1 MNSAI
6 SVKHFV
12 KSYGSN
18 LVIDDVS
25 FDVQKGEI
33 FGLLGANGA
42 GKTTILECC
51 EGLRKYNSGD
61 IVLSGE
67 IGVQL
72 QSSSLPAHITVK
84 ESFSLFCKWNK
95 AEENTELLKA
105 FGLIEIENKQY
116 RSMSTGQKRRLHL
129 ALALINN
136 PDILFLDEP
145 TAGLDVEGRVSL
157 HKAIRKLKADGKTII
172 MASHD
177 MAEIEN
183 LCDTIAI
190 LKEGKI
196 VFRGTPTELT
206 SAYLGKSKI
215 LIKSQEAFKK
225 SDFISSHYL
234 GMQQEYFTVMTDN
247 ISEALLELLQYA
259 KDTMNKIED
268 IKIER
273 ATLEQRFIEIATG
286 GNKE

>member
-6 SVKHFV
+6 SIRHLV
-12 KSYGSN
+12 KSYGTN

-25 FDVQKGEI
+25 FDVLKGEI

-42 GKTTILECC
+42 GKTTILECS
-51 EGLRKYNSGD
+51 EGLRKFN
-61 IVLSGE
+61 SGE
-67 IGVQL
+67 INMSGTLGVQL

-84 ESFSLFCKWNK
+84 EAFLLFCKWNK
-95 AEENTELLKA
+95 TTENTELLKD
-105 FGLIEIENKQY
+105 FGLSDLGNKQY
-116 RSMSTGQKRRLHL
+116 RAMSTGQKRRLHL
-129 ALALINN
+129 ALALITN
-136 PDILFLDEP
+136 PEILFLDEP

-196 VFRGTPTELT
+196 IFNGTPTELT

-215 LIKSQEAFKK
+215 LIKSKDEIKK
-225 SDFISSHYL
+225 LNFTYSHCL
-234 GMQQEYFTVMTDN
+234 GMQQEYFVVTTEN
-247 ISEALLELLQYA
+247 ISDALFELLEYA
-259 KDTMNKIED
+259 KETRNKIVD

-273 ATLEQRFIEIATG
+273 ASLEQRFMEIATG
-286 GNKE
+286 GKKE

>member
-12 KSYGSN
+12 KSYGTN

-25 FDVQKGEI
+25 FDVKKGEI

-51 EGLRKYNSGD
+51 EGIRTYNSGE
-61 IVLSGE
+61 INLSGE

-72 QSSSLPAHITVK
+72 QSSSLPAHITVR
-84 ESFSLFCKWNK
+84 ESFSLFCKWNEV
-95 AEENTELLKA
+95 EENIDLLKV
-105 FGLIEIENKQY
+105 FGLNEIKNKQY

-157 HKAIRKLKADGKTII
+157 HKEIRKLKEDGKTII

-215 LIKSQEAFKK
+215 LIKSKEEFKK
-225 SDFISSHYL
+225 SDFTSSHYL
-234 GMQQEYFTVMTDN
+234 GMQQDYFTVMTDN

-259 KDTMNKIED
+259 KESMNGIED

-286 GNKE
+286 GDTE